1 MQFVKKV
8 RMIPVPPKEFKKL
21 KVAAYCR
28 VSTKSKA
35 QKASLMNQIGI
46 SMYFENENLDS
57 MDSAAE
63 AYITLAGAVAQ
74 EESRNMSENMQWAVM
89 RRFEK
94 GIFTNY
100 KAFMGYRCVDW
111 ELVIVPEQAEI
122 VKMIFDFY
130 IAGYTFAQIKTKLEK
145 QNIRTTTGKS
155 EWDVTTIQK
164 MQKNEKYKGDALL
177 QKTYTEDYLN
187 GIRKKNIEQRPKYY
201 VKDSHPAIIS
211 AAIFDRVQEK
221 CFREQDW

>member
-1 MQFVKKV
+1 
-8 RMIPVPPKEFKKL
+8 
-21 KVAAYCR
+21 
-28 VSTKSKA
+28 
-35 QKASLMNQIGI
+35 
-46 SMYFENENLDS
+46 
-57 MDSAAE
+57 
-63 AYITLAGAVAQ
+63 
-74 EESRNMSENMQWAVM
+74 MSENMQWAVM